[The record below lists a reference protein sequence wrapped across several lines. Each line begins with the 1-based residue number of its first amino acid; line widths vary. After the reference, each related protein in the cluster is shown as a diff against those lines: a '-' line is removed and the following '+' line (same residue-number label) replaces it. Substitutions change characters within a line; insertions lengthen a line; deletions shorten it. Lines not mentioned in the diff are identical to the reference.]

1 MLVWAKE
8 AREGQGGS
16 PTHQQECIKAQKPEV
31 AFTVQEPASWVTH
44 ISPPAPCP
52 TAAPQGTALPGGF
65 GGEYTVPV
73 VTVSSP
79 DADCLSGIYLPSSF
93 QTGSWLLDHCQET
106 CCEPTVCQSTCYQPT
121 PCVSSPVRVTSRQTT
136 CVSSPVQ
143 CPAGHHLYL
152 QWLSASEWRSTVC
165 KPVRSISTVCQP
177 VGGVS
182 TICQPTCGSP
192 GRTSSP
198 ACPAAEEFAK
208 FRSPW
213 VNQDSMT
220 CQLRFQDLPTCCL
233 SDFIADPCSN
243 CLIAGC
249 QPWNGP
255 PLAI

>member
-1 MLVWAKE
+1 MSQ
-8 AREGQGGS
+8 RSQEGQGGS

-31 AFTVQEPASWVTH
+31 AFTVQEPASVSYPHLSTSTMSYSCSTRNCSSRR
-44 ISPPAPCP
+44 I
-52 TAAPQGTALPGGF
+52 

-136 CVSSPVQ
+136 CVSSPCSTTCSRPLTFISSGCQ
-143 CPAGHHLYL
+143 P
-152 QWLSASEWRSTVC
+152 LSGVSTVC

-182 TICQPTCGSP
+182 TICQPTCGVS
-192 GRTSSP
+192 RTYQQSCVSS
-198 ACPAAEEFAK
+198 C
-208 FRSPW
+208 RRI
-213 VNQDSMT
+213 
-220 CQLRFQDLPTCCL
+220 C
-233 SDFIADPCSN
+233 
-243 CLIAGC
+243 
-249 QPWNGP
+249 
-255 PLAI
+255 